1 MPMPLQL
8 QVLASHED
16 CWPLHILLLWPSTEA
31 PTPLVQVLAGYVD
44 SYFQRHPISQDT
56 SRHLFTS
63 ASFTDLMGSC
73 PELAQKLILM
83 VTTELKP
90 TQPSGMYPFVYP
102 GEQLSAT
109 ATAAAKA

>member
-1 MPMPLQL
+1 M
-8 QVLASHED
+8 
-16 CWPLHILLLWPSTEA
+16 
-31 PTPLVQVLAGYVD
+31 D
-44 SYFQRHPISQDT
+44 SYFHRHPISQDA

-90 TQPSGMYPFVYP
+90 ARPAGMHPPAAYP
-102 GEQLSAT
+102 GEHLQCQACHC
-109 ATAAAKA
+109 